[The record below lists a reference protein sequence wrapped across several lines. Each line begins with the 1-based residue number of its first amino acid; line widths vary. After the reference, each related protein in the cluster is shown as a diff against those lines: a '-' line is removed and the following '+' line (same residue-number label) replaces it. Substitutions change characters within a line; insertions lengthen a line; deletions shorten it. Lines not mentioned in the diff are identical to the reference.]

1 LFEGEKSQ
9 GTFAYVGVTRH
20 KIKILQTETG
30 LYLSRHSYYL
40 GS

>member
-20 KIKILQTETG
+20 KIKILHRNGSVPQSAQ
-30 LYLSRHSYYL
+30 LLSR
-40 GS
+40 